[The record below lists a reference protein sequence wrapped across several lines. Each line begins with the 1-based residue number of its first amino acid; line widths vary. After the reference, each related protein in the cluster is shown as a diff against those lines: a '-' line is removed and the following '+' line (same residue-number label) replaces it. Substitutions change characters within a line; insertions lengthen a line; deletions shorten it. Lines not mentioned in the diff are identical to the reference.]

1 MRIPI
6 LYKPLIFPVLYRYD
20 LLPVDVKYVDNEI
33 LPVSCETI
41 PVWSAVNG
49 NIYITCGWE
58 ILPVVGSVSVVSSST
73 SSSILTLFA
82 ALLSS
87 KTNHN

>member
-1 MRIPI
+1 M
-6 LYKPLIFPVLYRYD
+6 LYRYD
-20 LLPVDVKYVDNEI
+20 LLTVDVKYVDNEI

-49 NIYITCGWE
+49 NIYYLWMRV
-58 ILPVVGSVSVVSSST
+58 LPVVGSVSVVSSST

-87 KTNHN
+87 KTNHV